1 MDAEQREIYQRIP
14 HRPPFLWI
22 DRITALDEKSVQA
35 EKHIAADLDLFRGHY
50 PDCPLMPGVLL
61 CEAVFQAGAIL
72 MAENLARGKQQDTEV
87 VDVRTIPVLTRI
99 YNAKFKRQVQPGDT
113 IHIQVGV
120 HEIIGPA
127 WLLKGKVSVNGKVAL
142 RVEFGCTFADRN
154 GSHGMDSRSN
164 ASLEPH

>member
-1 MDAEQREIYQRIP
+1 METERQEIYRRIP
-14 HRPPFLWI
+14 HRPPFLWV
-22 DRITALDEKSVQA
+22 DRITALDEKSVTA
-35 EKHIAADLDLFRGHY
+35 EKDIPFDLDLFRGHY
-50 PDCPLMPGVLL
+50 PDYPLMPGVLL

-127 WLLKGKVSVNGKVAL
+127 WLLKGKISVDNTVAL
-142 RVEFGCTFADRN
+142 KVEFGCTLTGR
-154 GSHGMDSRSN
+154 SRG
-164 ASLEPH
+164 